1 MVDEAADVAYEHV
14 PEEPRP
20 SRLRLRL
27 VGLSF
32 LMLFLELGLIR
43 WAASNNIHLAYLTNF
58 VLLASFLG
66 IGIGFLRVR
75 RAPDL
80 FPFTP
85 LVLAAMVAFVACS
98 RSC

>member
-1 MVDEAADVAYEHV
+1 MVDEAADVAHEPV

-32 LMLFLELGLIR
+32 LMLFLELALIR

-75 RAPDL
+75 HSPDL

-85 LVLAAMVAFVACS
+85 S
-98 RSC
+98 RWPR